1 MSKDLF
7 ANMDEP
13 SFTRRKFPQL
23 EEEKREAELIEQAKE
38 NNNLITLPITQLV
51 MDPDNESIFGKI
63 ELGSIV
69 NFSSEIEHN
78 GFKGAIMAY
87 PIDTDDGIRTSSFS
101 CCERGWVGGIT
112 CYCNRTSAI

>member
-51 MDPDNESIFGKI
+51 MDPDNESSTFLLKLSIM
-63 ELGSIV
+63 GSKVPSWLIQ
-69 NFSSEIEHN
+69 
-78 GFKGAIMAY
+78 
-87 PIDTDDGIRTSSFS
+87 
-101 CCERGWVGGIT
+101 
-112 CYCNRTSAI
+112 

>member
-38 NNNLITLPITQLV
+38 IIT
-51 MDPDNESIFGKI
+51 
-63 ELGSIV
+63 
-69 NFSSEIEHN
+69 
-78 GFKGAIMAY
+78 
-87 PIDTDDGIRTSSFS
+87 
-101 CCERGWVGGIT
+101 
-112 CYCNRTSAI
+112 

>member
-38 NNNLITLPITQLV
+38 NNNLSLCLLHSLSWTPTMNLFLV
-51 MDPDNESIFGKI
+51 K
-63 ELGSIV
+63 
-69 NFSSEIEHN
+69 
-78 GFKGAIMAY
+78 
-87 PIDTDDGIRTSSFS
+87 
-101 CCERGWVGGIT
+101 
-112 CYCNRTSAI
+112 